1 MESWERVE
9 ARLPH
14 EHGAEGFLRAPER
27 SEEREA
33 PNVHNLLGFLS
44 APRCL
49 QKGKFSRLRT
59 KTLVPFPL
67 TRRADPSE

>member
-1 MESWERVE
+1 MESWERIE
-9 ARLPH
+9 AGLPH
-14 EHGAEGFLRAPER
+14 ERAAEGFLHRPAR
-27 SEEREA
+27 GEERDT
-33 PNVHNLLGFLS
+33 PNLYNLLGFLS